1 MWVEIF
7 SHKATKEPDSA
18 SKSQTLLQLNEMTTK
33 PHTCY
38 NGLVVTS
45 ISHMAASLLQFFI
58 LKSNS
63 RRYQLSNPP
72 SKED

>member
-1 MWVEIF
+1 MGDVF

-38 NGLVVTS
+38 NGLVVTQKTRQHITYGS
-45 ISHMAASLLQFFI
+45 FFNLI
-58 LKSNS
+58 LH
-63 RRYQLSNPP
+63 Y
-72 SKED
+72 